1 MRQLS
6 FPERFM
12 PPVSSVGDK
21 KPDRHYHLWVIED
34 DGALY
39 PTVAHRKD
47 DKFRTAAQA
56 KRAALRYGCDPKNAM
71 ARACDC

>member
-12 PPVSSVGDK
+12 PPVSFVGDNK
-21 KPDRHYHLWVIED
+21 FELHYHLWVIED
-34 DGALY
+34 DGTLY
-39 PTVAHRKD
+39 PTVEYRKD
-47 DKFRTAAQA
+47 DKFRMVAQA

>member
-6 FPERFM
+6 FPEKFM

-34 DGALY
+34 DGTRY
-39 PTVAHRKD
+39 PTVAYRKD

>member
-12 PPVSSVGDK
+12 PPVSSLGDNK
-21 KPDRHYHLWVIED
+21 VDRHYHLWVIED
-34 DGALY
+34 DGTPY
-39 PTVAHRKD
+39 PTVAYRKD

-56 KRAALRYGCDPKNAM
+56 RRAALRYGCDPENAM